1 MSLYPSAPDIF
12 VDRDGEDAIASSD
25 PNNAYDAIENVENF
39 LGAAG
44 EPQSKLATLI
54 NAFRNMFQPLPQCSW
69 IDADTIGI
77 LPSSAVLFAT
87 NNFVIKRNTE
97 ILTCCLSLHLDTGS
111 EIASAWYDLYL
122 VGDGANSLYTAKFV
136 LQGSAPSGLTYC
148 KKINSFRNDGS
159 SNLLKFYQDNN
170 LIMWDVPINVVAP
183 TTQANS
189 WSAAIS
195 CTSAIPNIS
204 TRGLFGLTAF
214 TSGNAQGV
222 WIRPNG
228 AAWSTTPQNGFY
240 CSANSIDVNG
250 QRISFTDELQQIQF
264 HGVTQNPTIAID
276 VEGYYINI

>member
-12 VDRDGEDAIASSD
+12 VDRDGEDTIASSD

-87 NNFVIKRNTE
+87 NNFVIKRNAAM
-97 ILTCCLSLHLDTGS
+97 LTCCLSLHLDTGS

-136 LQGSAPSGLTYC
+136 LQGSAPSGMTYC
-148 KKINSFRNDGS
+148 KKINSFRNDGL
-159 SNLLKFYQDNN
+159 SNLLKIYQQDKMM
-170 LIMWDVPINVVAP
+170 MWDTPVLV
-183 TTQANS
+183 TTGAS
-189 WSAAIS
+189 DGAWSSALSCTTAMPAISTIGIFGLSASEVNGLAAI
-195 CTSAIPNIS
+195 
-204 TRGLFGLTAF
+204 
-214 TSGNAQGV
+214 
-222 WIRPNG
+222 WIRANG
-228 AAWSTTPQNGFY
+228 SVGSTQPENGFKISNY
-240 CSANSIDVNG
+240 TGDNIASG
-250 QRISFTDELQQIQF
+250 QKTCMTDGSQQIQYYTDGNVI
-264 HGVTQNPTIAID
+264 GVSI
-276 VEGYYINI
+276 EGYYINI